1 MQQHVIAADA
11 VNPWRRR
18 ILQGAGAAALAGLAP
33 ARLLA
38 AVQGAQPVL
47 RGTEFDLEIGPTPVN
62 FTGSNQV
69 ATAVNGQVPAPI
81 LYWREGDT
89 VTLRVT
95 NRLPVTSSIHWHGIL
110 VPNEMDGVPGINF
123 AGIPPG
129 QTFTYRFEVKQSG
142 TFWYHSHSAFQEQ
155 SGLYGSIVIEPKN
168 GERVKADREYVVML
182 SDWVDGDPA
191 KVFAKLKKMS
201 DFFNTN
207 QPTVGQFASDVRK
220 NGLAA
225 ALEKRKMWNQMRMVP
240 TDFSDVTASRN
251 LGVRVAYLINGAP
264 ADKNWT
270 GLFRPGEKVRLR
282 FINGAATTIFD
293 VRIPGLK
300 MTVVAADGQ
309 DVEPVPVDEFRI
321 SVAETYDVLV
331 EPTDERA
338 YTIFAQSIGRSG
350 FVRATLAPRLG
361 MSAPVP
367 EMDEPQWLG
376 MQDMMGAMSMSGM
389 GGMDMGQTQGAP
401 GMQGMGQMQGM
412 NHGSAGQTKEAGQQN
427 NMQSMDGMQH
437 MQGMSHS
444 SMGAQ
449 QDKAPM
455 AMQHAAHGGAVAT
468 PMAQGMPP
476 KVTHARTEYGPGV
489 DMHVDMPRTNLDD
502 PGVNLRDNGRRV
514 LTYADLHTIGGPID
528 TREPTREIELHL
540 TGNMDRFMWSFDGQ
554 KFSESKPI
562 HFRQGERLRI
572 VLVNDTMMNH
582 PIHLHGM
589 WSELESPNGEFL
601 VRKHTIN
608 VQPAQRITYRVT
620 ADAPGHWAYH
630 CHLLYHMEAG
640 MFREVVVS

>member
-1 MQQHVIAADA
+1 MEQLVIAGDV
-11 VNPWRRR
+11 VNRWRRQ
-18 ILQGAGAAALAGLAP
+18 ILQGAGAAVLAGLAP

-38 AVQGAQPVL
+38 DTQGAQPSL

-62 FTGSNQV
+62 FTGSDQI

-110 VPNEMDGVPGINF
+110 VPAEMDGVPGISF

-129 QTFTYRFEVKQSG
+129 ETFTYRFQVKQSG
-142 TFWYHSHSAFQEQ
+142 TYWYHSHSAFQEQ
-155 SGLYGSIVIEPKN
+155 SGLYGPIVIEPKH

-207 QPTVGQFASDVRK
+207 QPTVGQFVSDVRR

-225 ALEKRKMWNQMRMVP
+225 ALDKRKMWNQMRMLP

-251 LGVRVAYLINGAP
+251 LGVRMAYLINGAH
-264 ADKNWT
+264 AEKNWT

-300 MTVVAADGQ
+300 MTVIAADGQ

-331 EPTDERA
+331 EPSDDRA

-350 FVRATLAPRLG
+350 FVRATLAPRMG
-361 MSAPVP
+361 MSAAVP
-367 EMDEPQWLG
+367 EMDEPQWLS
-376 MQDMMGAMSMSGM
+376 MQDMMGAMAMDGM
-389 GGMDMGQTQGAP
+389 GGMSHGATHEGPGQIA
-401 GMQGMGQMQGM
+401 
-412 NHGSAGQTKEAGQQN
+412 HAGHNGGHA
-427 NMQSMDGMQH
+427 
-437 MQGMSHS
+437 MST
-444 SMGAQ
+444 G
-449 QDKAPM
+449 
-455 AMQHAAHGGAVAT
+455 
-468 PMAQGMPP
+468 QGMPP

-528 TREPTREIELHL
+528 DRQPTREIELHL
-540 TGNMDRFMWSFDGQ
+540 TGNMERFMWSFDGQ
-554 KFSESKPI
+554 KFSESKPV

-589 WSELESPNGEFL
+589 WSELESPDGQFL

>member
-1 MQQHVIAADA
+1 MQQRVFEESA
-11 VNPWRRR
+11 VNRWRRR
-18 ILQGAGAAALAGLAP
+18 LLQGAGAAALAGLVP

-38 AVQGAQPVL
+38 AGQSAQPIL
-47 RGTEFDLEIGPTPVN
+47 RGTEFDLEIVPAPVN
-62 FTGSNQV
+62 FTGAPQV
-69 ATAVNGQVPAPI
+69 ATAVNGQVPGPV

-110 VPNEMDGVPGINF
+110 VPAEMDGVPGISF
-123 AGIPPG
+123 TGIPPG
-129 QTFTYRFEVKQSG
+129 QTFTYRFQVKQSG
-142 TFWYHSHSAFQEQ
+142 TYWYHSHSEFQEQ
-155 SGLYGSIVIEPKN
+155 SGLAGSIVIEPKN
-168 GERVKADREYVVML
+168 GERVKADRDYVVML

-207 QPTVGQFASDVRK
+207 QPTVGQFLDDLRK
-220 NGLAA
+220 NGLGA
-225 ALEKRKMWNQMRMVP
+225 ALDKRKMWNQMRMLP

-251 LGVRVAYLINGAP
+251 LGVRMAYLINGTP
-264 ADKNWT
+264 TDRNWT

-282 FINGAATTIFD
+282 FINGSATTIFD

-300 MTVVAADGQ
+300 MTVIAADGQ

-331 EPTDERA
+331 EPTGDQA

-350 FVRATLAPRLG
+350 FVRATLAPRNG
-361 MSAPVP
+361 MSGPVP
-367 EMDEPQWLG
+367 DMDPPQWLA
-376 MQDMMGAMSMSGM
+376 MQDMMGAMAMGSMGGMSGM
-389 GGMDMGQTQGAP
+389 HQASGKEGKAPHGMHSIEGMHDMPGMSHGGMGDGH
-401 GMQGMGQMQGM
+401 GQMQM
-412 NHGSAGQTKEAGQQN
+412 
-427 NMQSMDGMQH
+427 
-437 MQGMSHS
+437 
-444 SMGAQ
+444 
-449 QDKAPM
+449 PM
-455 AMQHAAHGGAVAT
+455 PMQHAGHGGGHT
-468 PMAQGMPP
+468 MPMAQGMPP

-502 PGVNLRDNGRRV
+502 PGVNLRNNGRRV
-514 LTYADLHTIGGPID
+514 LTYADLHTIGGPVD
-528 TREPTREIELHL
+528 DREPTREIELHL
-540 TGNMDRFMWSFDGQ
+540 TGNMERFMWSFDGQ
-554 KFSESKPI
+554 KFSESKPV
-562 HFRQGERLRI
+562 HFRHGERLRI

-589 WSELESPNGEFL
+589 WSELESPSGDFL

-608 VQPAQRITYRVT
+608 VQPAQRVTYRVT